1 VDFAYIYACVRYDI
15 CQIIFASFG
24 RFLRTF
30 WELSEVLASPSVVVV
45 EKSDNR
51 IVVEFSN
58 IPRQYINAL
67 RRLAISEVPTL
78 AIDDVVILENSSVMH
93 DEAVAHRL
101 GLIPLRTDPGRFV
114 MPHECDCG
122 STLGCAKCRVLLVL
136 DAEATDKTKVVTS
149 GEMVSEDEMVK
160 PVSKDIPVVVL
171 APSQKLKFEA
181 YARLGIGK
189 QHAKW
194 QPTSAAV
201 VKDGKNESE
210 TVLIIETN
218 GALTAEEILKE
229 STERLQSKIKNFK
242 QVIGA
247 LKIPKSA

>member
-1 VDFAYIYACVRYDI
+1 M
-15 CQIIFASFG
+15 
-24 RFLRTF
+24 
-30 WELSEVLASPSVVVV
+30 ASPSVEVV

-51 IVVEFSN
+51 IVVKFNN
-58 IPRQYINAL
+58 IPRQYVNAL

-122 STLGCAKCRVLLVL
+122 STLGCSKCRVLLVL

-160 PVSKDIPVVVL
+160 PVSRDIPIVVL

-181 YARLGIGK
+181 YARLGTGK

-201 VKDGKNESE
+201 VKDGRDESE
-210 TVLIIETN
+210 IVLMIETN

-247 LKIPKSA
+247 LKVPKSA

>member
-1 VDFAYIYACVRYDI
+1 M
-15 CQIIFASFG
+15 
-24 RFLRTF
+24 
-30 WELSEVLASPSVVVV
+30 ASPSVEVV
-45 EKSDNR
+45 EKSNER
-51 IVVEFSN
+51 IVVKFNN
-58 IPRQYINAL
+58 IPRQYVNAL
-67 RRLAISEVPTL
+67 RRLSIGEVPTL
-78 AIDDVVILENSSVMH
+78 AVDDVVILENSSVMH

-149 GEMVSEDEMVK
+149 GEMVSEDETVK
-160 PVSKDIPVVVL
+160 PVSKDIPIVVL

-201 VKDGKNESE
+201 VKDGKDESE
-210 TVLIIETN
+210 IILMIETN

-229 STERLQSKIKNFK
+229 SLERMQSKIKNFK
-242 QVIGA
+242 QVMGS
-247 LKIPKSA
+247 LKISKSA

>member
-1 VDFAYIYACVRYDI
+1 MIWQSPGI
-15 CQIIFASFG
+15 
-24 RFLRTF
+24 
-30 WELSEVLASPSVVVV
+30 LASPSVEVIEKSNERVVV
-45 EKSDNR
+45 KFN
-51 IVVEFSN
+51 N
-58 IPRQYINAL
+58 IPRQYVNAL

-78 AIDDVVILENSSVMH
+78 AVDDLVILENSSVMH
-93 DEAVAHRL
+93 DEALAHRL
-101 GLIPLRTDPGRFV
+101 GLIPLRTEPGRFV

-149 GEMVSEDEMVK
+149 GEMVSEDEMAR
-160 PVSKDIPVVVL
+160 PVSKDIPIVVL

-201 VKDGKNESE
+201 VKDGKGDSE
-210 TVLIIETN
+210 IILMIETS

-229 STERLQSKIKNFK
+229 SLDRMQSKIKNFK
-242 QVIGA
+242 QVIGS